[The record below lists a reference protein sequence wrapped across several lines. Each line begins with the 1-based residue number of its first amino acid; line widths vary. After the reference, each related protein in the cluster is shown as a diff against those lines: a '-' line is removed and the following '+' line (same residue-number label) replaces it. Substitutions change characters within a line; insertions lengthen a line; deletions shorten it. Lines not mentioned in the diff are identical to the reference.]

1 VEAAKAAFAI
11 PGVALAVLVNFVI
24 VLSFTNLDQTFRFF
38 NKDLFAMNELE
49 TGMLLACIGV
59 AAAVVQGGIIR
70 PLAKRVDESAIIR
83 AGVALQAVAFV
94 GIALS
99 PRFGRPWLYAA
110 SALLAIGNGLTQPS
124 VSAFISKRA
133 PGTAQGGTL
142 GTNQAAASL
151 ARVFGPAFGG
161 WIYGAVGPR
170 APYWAAAIGMTVAL
184 TFALLLHRETTA
196 QNSGKTSTQTS

>member
-1 VEAAKAAFAI
+1 VDAAKAAFAI
-11 PGVALAVLVNFVI
+11 PGVALAVLVNFLI

-49 TGMLLACIGV
+49 TGMLLAFIGV

-70 PLAKRVDESAIIR
+70 PLAKRLDESAIIR
-83 AGVALQAVAFV
+83 AGVALQVVAFA
-94 GIALS
+94 GIAAS
-99 PRFGRPWLYAA
+99 PTLGRAWLYAA
-110 SALLAIGNGLTQPS
+110 AALLAIGNGLTQPS

-133 PGTAQGGTL
+133 PGTSQGGTL

-161 WIYGAVGPR
+161 WVYGAIGPR
-170 APYWAAAIGMTVAL
+170 APYVAAAAGMSVAL
-184 TFALLLHRETTA
+184 VFALLLHREHA
-196 QNSGKTSTQTS
+196 VQNSGKTSTQTS